1 MWRRAGR
8 FKNELEIRK
17 YDGLEM
23 ASTSIVILQETLARL
38 TSDKRVRA
46 DDPLLLSLQQQIR
59 DHETQQQQLQ
69 DDLEA
74 SFVPIF
80 EILDDH
86 PNGEECAKAY
96 LTHKQKQRQQEA
108 TRTKEAELE
117 RLSLAKS
124 KIAALLSRIRDNQ
137 TFGPYPRDFDAQKGD
152 QLKRQLTQLLH
163 TLNTQDGPVCADCG
177 RIIQITVKPPSLEVH
192 VEMHGYWTNSTDTD
206 YSFTPSEY
214 RRCHRC

>member
-1 MWRRAGR
+1 
-8 FKNELEIRK
+8 
-17 YDGLEM
+17 M
-23 ASTSIVILQETLARL
+23 ASTSIIILQETLARL

-46 DDPLLLSLQQQIR
+46 DDTLLLSLQQQIR

-117 RLSLAKS
+117 RLSLAK
-124 KIAALLSRIRDNQ
+124 
-137 TFGPYPRDFDAQKGD
+137 
-152 QLKRQLTQLLH
+152 
-163 TLNTQDGPVCADCG
+163 
-177 RIIQITVKPPSLEVH
+177 
-192 VEMHGYWTNSTDTD
+192 
-206 YSFTPSEY
+206 
-214 RRCHRC
+214 